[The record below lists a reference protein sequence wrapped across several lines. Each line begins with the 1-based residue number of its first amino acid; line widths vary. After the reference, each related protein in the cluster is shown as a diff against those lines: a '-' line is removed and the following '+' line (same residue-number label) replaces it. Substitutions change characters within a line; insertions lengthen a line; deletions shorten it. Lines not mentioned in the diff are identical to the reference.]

1 MTCQQNISA
10 NLKENILKQQEFTPT
25 CVVCKSEQQPM
36 FAYHSYHYYRCPRC
50 LHVTT
55 YPIPDKNTIFKH
67 YDRKFNEG
75 NYQLL
80 RDFSQDYRKIYDY
93 YVQILNGELS
103 KRGLR
108 WDGLKVLDVGCF
120 TGEFLQLLKAQGAD
134 VYGLELQSRAVEIA
148 NRKLDGRV
156 FQVDIDRADFPQ
168 MSFDLISLLGVIEH
182 VVDPMRLLLRSQE
195 LLRPGGLLL
204 IQTPNSG
211 SLLAR
216 SMRGLWPPY
225 APVEHIHLFS
235 RQSLTAALLQ
245 MGFSE
250 VIFEAHRKKL
260 PVDYV
265 FNMLQNYGPEF
276 HRLFKPVYTRLPEQL
291 TRLSLTFYVGEM
303 LVLAHKP

>member
-1 MTCQQNISA
+1 LNQQKFTATCA
-10 NLKENILKQQEFTPT
+10 
-25 CVVCKSEQQPM
+25 VCKSEQQQM
-36 FAYHSYHYYRCPRC
+36 FEYRSYYYYRCPKC
-50 LHVTT
+50 SHVTT
-55 YPIPDKNTIFKH
+55 YPTPDKNTIFEH

-80 RDFSQDYRKIYDY
+80 RDFSQEYNRVYDY
-93 YVQILNGELS
+93 YVQILDGELS
-103 KRGLR
+103 KRGQS
-108 WDGLKVLDVGCF
+108 WSGFKVLDVGCF
-120 TGEFLQLLKAQGAD
+120 TGEFLQLLKRQGAD

-168 MSFDLISLLGVIEH
+168 MNFDLISLLGVIEH
-182 VVDPMRLLLRSQE
+182 VVDPIRLLSRAQE

-211 SLLAR
+211 SFLAR
-216 SMRGLWPPY
+216 GMRGLWPPY

-235 RQSLTAALLQ
+235 RQSLTVALRQ
-245 MGFSE
+245 MGFAE
-250 VIFEAHRKKL
+250 IIYEAHRKKL

-276 HRLFKPVYTRLPEQL
+276 HRLFKPVYTRLPEAWTQV
-291 TRLSLTFYVGEM
+291 SLTFYVGEM
-303 LVLAHKP
+303 LVIAHKP

>member
-1 MTCQQNISA
+1 
-10 NLKENILKQQEFTPT
+10 LKRQEFTPT

-36 FAYHSYHYYRCPRC
+36 FEYRAYHYYRCPQC
-50 LHVTT
+50 SHVTT
-55 YPIPDKNTIFKH
+55 YPIPDKNTIFEH
-67 YDRKFNEG
+67 YDKKFNEG

-80 RDFSQDYRKIYDY
+80 RDFSQEYKKIYDY
-93 YVQILNGELS
+93 YVQLLNRELS
-103 KRGLR
+103 KRGLS

-120 TGEFLQLLKAQGAD
+120 TGEFLQLLKTQGAD

-195 LLRPGGLLL
+195 LLR
-204 IQTPNSG
+204 
-211 SLLAR
+211 
-216 SMRGLWPPY
+216 GLWPPY

-250 VIFEAHRKKL
+250 VLFEAHRKKL

-303 LVLAHKP
+303 LVIAHKP

>member
-1 MTCQQNISA
+1 MNHREFAAICTVCTRDQQH
-10 NLKENILKQQEFTPT
+10 
-25 CVVCKSEQQPM
+25 M
-36 FAYHSYHYYRCPRC
+36 FDYRSYHYYRCPKC
-50 LHVTT
+50 SHVTT
-55 YPIPDKNTIFKH
+55 YPTPDRNAIHEH

-80 RDFSQDYRKIYDY
+80 RDFSQEYRKIYDY
-93 YVQILNGELS
+93 YVRILDLQLLT
-103 KRGLR
+103 RGLS

-120 TGEFLQLLKAQGAD
+120 TGEFLQILKTHGAD

-182 VVDPMRLLLRSQE
+182 VVDPIRLISRAQE
-195 LLRPGGLLL
+195 LLCPGGLLL

-211 SLLAR
+211 SFLAR
-216 SMRGLWPPY
+216 AMRGLWPPY

-235 RQSLTAALLQ
+235 RQSLTVALLQ
-245 MGFSE
+245 LGFTKILYE
-250 VIFEAHRKKL
+250 GHWKKL

-276 HRLFKPVYTRLPEQL
+276 HRLIKPVYMRLPERL
-291 TRLSLTFYVGEM
+291 TRASLPFYVGEM
-303 LVLAHKP
+303 LVIAHKP